1 MRHWL
6 ALCLLSVTLISAP
19 AVAKEGIN
27 LNSASQEQLQGLNGI
42 GDVLAKRIIEYR
54 KSHDGF
60 SKVQELTK
68 VDGIGAKTLEGIR
81 DRVTVG
87 S

>member
-6 ALCLLSVTLISAP
+6 ALCLLSAALVSVP
-19 AVAKEGIN
+19 AMAKDTID
-27 LNSASQEQLQGLNGI
+27 LNNASRDQLQGLNGV
-42 GDVLAKRIIEYR
+42 GEVLAERIIEYR

-60 SKVQELTK
+60 SDVEEMTE
-68 VDGIGAKTLEGIR
+68 VDGIGNKTLEDLR

-87 S
+87 G